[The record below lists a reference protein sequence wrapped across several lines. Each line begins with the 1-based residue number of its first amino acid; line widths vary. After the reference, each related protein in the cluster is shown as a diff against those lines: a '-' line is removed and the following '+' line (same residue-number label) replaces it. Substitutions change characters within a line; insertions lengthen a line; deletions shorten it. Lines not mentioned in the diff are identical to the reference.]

1 MRWNICLTEPGR
13 DATAAIALQQLAYL
27 VYRPIVMRRVTFIE
41 HNRKHVRARPASFFP
56 GYLFV
61 EPGGQGFARLR
72 TAEGVKRSTP
82 LLMRGTEYAVLPE
95 GALEEI
101 RRTEQELFA
110 IGTTFTKG
118 DRVSFKEGPFSG
130 MFATVADVDGDTAVV
145 LLMQMLGCETR
156 VRASV
161 NQLKG
166 AA

>member
-1 MRWNICLTEPGR
+1 MKWHIALTEPGR
-13 DATAAIALQQLAYL
+13 DATAALALQQLGYL

-110 IGTTFTKG
+110 IGPTFTKG
-118 DRVSFKEGPFSG
+118 ERVSFKDGPFAG
-130 MFATVADVDGDTAVV
+130 MFATVADVDGDTAVSV
-145 LLMQMLGCETR
+145 LMLLLGQE
-156 VRASV
+156 VRAKVPV
-161 NQLKG
+161 NQLEG